1 MNFVLIM
8 FITSILMISI
18 GYAKQMKPSCDKG
31 LEIKYV
37 PRTVFDEIS
46 QGKAFTEMDGD
57 DNLLAE

>member
-1 MNFVLIM
+1 
-8 FITSILMISI
+8 MISI